1 MANIIQISDF
11 DGGRF
16 SIAVN
21 SFQENELQAYIDQ
34 YQKEALIDL
43 LGLELYELLIL
54 DLDANGVPQSQIYLD
69 IFNDFYKEIYG
80 EYERSQGIK
89 FYLKGIIYF
98 HYVRDLYNRQTTVG
112 VKKVK
117 GENSDSVNVFDIY
130 TRYNNSIETGK
141 VIQAYIYNNDTDYPT
156 FKGQELDFVINI

>member
-1 MANIIQISDF
+1 MASIINISDF
-11 DGGRF
+11 DSGRF

-21 SFQENELQAYIDQ
+21 SFQESELQEYINQ

-43 LGLELYELLIL
+43 LGLELYDLLMA
-54 DLDANGVPQSQIYLD
+54 DLDVNGVPQSQIYLE

-80 EYERSQGIK
+80 EYERSRGIK
-89 FYLKGIIYF
+89 FYLKGIVYF

-112 VKKVK
+112 VKKMK
-117 GENSDSVNVFDIY
+117 GENSDNVNVFDIY

-141 VIQAYIYNNDTDYPT
+141 VIQAYIYDNDSDYPT
-156 FKGQELDFVINI
+156 FRGQELDFVINI